1 MNKLRRFGV
10 TMLLILK
17 LSECLYPSYGK
28 VIKVDRKKDV
38 IRIKDTYGNVWVWS
52 GAEDWQKGDGV
63 ALLMYDNGTP
73 YKVKD
78 DKIIKLRYV
87 G

>member
-1 MNKLRRFGV
+1 MKRKLVLAV
-10 TMLLILK
+10 TVVTLAAK
-17 LSECLYPSYGK
+17 SLYPSYGK
-28 VIKVDRKKDV
+28 VVKVDHKNDV
-38 IRIKDTYGNVWVWS
+38 IRIRDTYGNVWVWS

-73 YKVKD
+73 SKVND

>member
-1 MNKLRRFGV
+1 MKRKLVIAV
-10 TMLLILK
+10 TVIMVAAK
-17 LSECLYPSYGK
+17 SLYPSYGK
-28 VIKVDRKKDV
+28 VVKVDRKKDTIS
-38 IRIKDTYGNVWVWS
+38 IRDTYGNVWVWS
-52 GAEDWQKGDGV
+52 GAEDWHKGDGV

-73 YKVKD
+73 DKVKD

>member
-1 MNKLRRFGV
+1 MKRRITIFAAAV
-10 TMLLILK
+10 LIAAK
-17 LSECLYPSYGK
+17 SMYPSYGK
-28 VIKVDRKKDV
+28 VIKVDRKNDTIS
-38 IRIKDTYGNVWVWS
+38 IRDTYGNVLVWD
-52 GAEDWQKGDGV
+52 GAEDWHKGDGV

-73 YKVKD
+73 NKVKD